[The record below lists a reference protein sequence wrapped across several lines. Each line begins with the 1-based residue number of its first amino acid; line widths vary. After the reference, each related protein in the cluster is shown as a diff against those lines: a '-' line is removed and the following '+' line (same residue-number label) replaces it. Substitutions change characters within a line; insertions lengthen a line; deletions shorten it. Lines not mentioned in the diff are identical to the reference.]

1 MFRKLVTALSLVT
14 LLTGSAAVVEAGWD
28 EGVAAF
34 KAGNYAQAAKE
45 FQGVVEQQP
54 DVYQGHLML
63 GQALLKLNRNQEALT
78 HLRKAF
84 ELDPNNVQVQLT
96 LGKAYLDMGRNADA
110 GAILGKI
117 NASSLP
123 AKQQA
128 VLYRMLATAFEKSGD
143 SDRALAELAK
153 AARANPNDAQLQ
165 FKYGV
170 LALKAGDTGTA
181 INALEKA
188 SQLDP
193 GSQDIQRAYAR
204 ALVRRGRETTGTA
217 KTQTYAKAAAV
228 AQKLAS
234 TSGTYEN
241 YLLLGDARLGAKQ
254 YDQAIS
260 AYQQASAKNAG
271 DWLPQY
277 YMGQAYTVKEQYRSA
292 DAALR
297 KALELAS
304 ASKDKA
310 TIWKQL
316 GFVYEKQKNYDQ
328 AIVAYQRAGDS
339 RSVQRVEENRQT
351 AEYNKQVE
359 EENRIIE
366 ELAAEEEKIKEEL
379 KQLPGGPP
387 PTS

>member
-1 MFRKLVTALSLVT
+1 MPRKLLTTLSLVA
-14 LLTGSAAVVEAGWD
+14 LFTGSAAVVEAGWD

-34 KAGNYAQAAKE
+34 KAGNYEQAAKE

-54 DVYQGHLML
+54 EVYQGHLML
-63 GQALLKLNRNQEALT
+63 GQALLKLNRDQEALT

-84 ELDPNNVQVQLT
+84 ELDQSNVQVQLT
-96 LGKAYLDMGRNADA
+96 LGKAYLDLGRNADA

-123 AKQQA
+123 KAQQA
-128 VLYRMLATAFEKSGD
+128 VLYQMLATAFEKSGD
-143 SDRALAELAK
+143 PDRAMAELAK
-153 AARANPNDAQLQ
+153 AARVNPNDAKLQ
-165 FKYGV
+165 YKYGA
-170 LALKAGDTGTA
+170 LALNAGDTGAA
-181 INALEKA
+181 ITALEKA

-193 GSQDIQRAYAR
+193 KSTDIQRAYAR
-204 ALVRRGRETTGTA
+204 ALVKQGRETTGSS
-217 KTQTYAKAAAV
+217 KTQVYAKAAGV
-228 AQKLAS
+228 AQNLAS
-234 TSGTYEN
+234 ASGTYEN
-241 YLLLGDARLGAKQ
+241 YMLLGDARLGAKQ
-254 YDQAIS
+254 YDQAIA
-260 AYQQASAKNAG
+260 AYQQAAGKNAK

-351 AEYNKQVE
+351 AEYNEQVE
-359 EENRIIE
+359 EQNRIIE
-366 ELAAEEEKIKEEL
+366 ELAAEEEKIKKEL
-379 KQLPGGPP
+379 KELPGGPP
-387 PTS
+387 PTN

>member
-1 MFRKLVTALSLVT
+1 M
-14 LLTGSAAVVEAGWD
+14 
-28 EGVAAF
+28 
-34 KAGNYAQAAKE
+34 
-45 FQGVVEQQP
+45 
-54 DVYQGHLML
+54 
-63 GQALLKLNRNQEALT
+63 
-78 HLRKAF
+78 
-84 ELDPNNVQVQLT
+84 
-96 LGKAYLDMGRNADA
+96 
-110 GAILGKI
+110 
-117 NASSLP
+117 
-123 AKQQA
+123 
-128 VLYRMLATAFEKSGD
+128 
-143 SDRALAELAK
+143 AELAK

-165 FKYGV
+165 FKYGA
-170 LALKAGDTGTA
+170 LALKAGDTTGA
-181 INALEKA
+181 ISALEKA
-188 SQLDP
+188 AQLDP
-193 GSQDIQRAYAR
+193 SSLEIQRAYAR
-204 ALVRRGRETTGTA
+204 ALVRRGRETTGST
-217 KTQTYAKAAAV
+217 KTQTYAKAASV
-228 AQKLAS
+228 AQKLAAA
-234 TSGTYEN
+234 SGTYEN
-241 YLLLGDARLGAKQ
+241 YLLLGDASLGAKQ

-260 AYQQASAKNAG
+260 AYQQASSKKAS

-359 EENRIIE
+359 EQNRIIE
-366 ELAAEEEKIKEEL
+366 ELAAEEEKIKKEL
-379 KQLPGGPP
+379 KELPGGPP